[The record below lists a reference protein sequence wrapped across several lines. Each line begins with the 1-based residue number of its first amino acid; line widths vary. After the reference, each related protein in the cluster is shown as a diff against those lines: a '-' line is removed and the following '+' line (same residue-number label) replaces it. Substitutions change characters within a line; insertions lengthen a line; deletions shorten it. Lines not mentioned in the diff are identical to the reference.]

1 MKIGPCGVI
10 ARACQKI
17 GAECHAPGAV
27 RTPVGLHSA
36 AMAERFTASTLIVR
50 PMVHA
55 ATTAGVDIRDLLEA
69 HGAPPD
75 RLLEPDGRVPHELA
89 IALWEELPRRTRDD
103 AFGLHLAQ
111 QVPRGAYDV
120 LDYAMR
126 HAATLGDG
134 YRAFLRYQR
143 LVHDAASFEMQVD
156 GPVARLM
163 HIWRGPQKLPR
174 HLNEF
179 VLALLLLRGR
189 MILGEDWVPLEVAF
203 PDPAP
208 ANTLEIQRL
217 FRAPI
222 HFGRPISEL
231 AFDRR
236 LLDRPLP
243 VADAALTSV
252 LDRYAQV
259 LLGQLPAQESFPDQ
273 VRRHVLKSLS
283 AGIPE
288 AELLARQLGL
298 SKRSFFR
305 RLQEQGTSYQRLVD
319 EIRRD
324 LTLHH
329 LREGRL
335 SLSEIAF
342 LLGYSEVSTFHRA
355 FRRWTG
361 QSPAEYR
368 RGLTATSGFSS

>member
-1 MKIGPCGVI
+1 
-10 ARACQKI
+10 
-17 GAECHAPGAV
+17 
-27 RTPVGLHSA
+27 
-36 AMAERFTASTLIVR
+36 MAKRFTVGALIVR
-50 PMVHA
+50 AMARA
-55 ATTAGVDIRDLLEA
+55 AAAAGIDITDVLEA
-69 HGAPPD
+69 HGTSLDRIQDPD
-75 RLLEPDGRVPHELA
+75 ARLPHELA
-89 IALWEELPRRTRDD
+89 LALWQEMPRRTGDD

-111 QVPRGAYDV
+111 QIPRGAYEV
-120 LDYAMR
+120 LDHAMR

-143 LVHDAASFEMQVD
+143 LAHDAAAFGMEVE
-156 GPVARLM
+156 GPVARLV
-163 HIWRGPQKLPR
+163 HVWRGPQVLPR

-179 VLALLLLRGR
+179 VLASLLFRGR
-189 MILGEDWVPLEVAF
+189 MILGEAWDPLEVRF
-203 PDPAP
+203 PHPAP
-208 ANTLEIQRL
+208 ANTREHQRL

-231 AFDRR
+231 VFERQ
-236 LLDRPLP
+236 LLDRALP
-243 VADAALTSV
+243 VADAALTVV
-252 LDRYAQV
+252 LDRYAQL
-259 LLGQLPAQESFPDQ
+259 LLGQLPAQESFLDQ

-283 AGIPE
+283 AGVPE
-288 AELLARQLGL
+288 VESLARQLGM

-305 RLQEQGTSYQRLVD
+305 RLQEQGTSYQRIVD

-329 LREGRL
+329 LCEGRL

-368 RGLTATSGFSS
+368 RGLAGNSSPPVE